1 MTRRSRLGIG
11 LRWLFWW
18 VLVLVYFWSCG
29 WVSVDYEILELW
41 LGLTKEMNG
50 F

>member
-1 MTRRSRLGIG
+1 MTRRSRLGIS

-29 WVSVDYEILELW
+29 WVSMDYENLELW